1 MWVLLFG
8 WQYVH
13 NRTCVLLPAF
23 DVSHAQA
30 VNKVNTHKRCVG
42 LPKQPSYPHREGMI
56 HCFHSLDM
64 CSDVSPGPHL

>member
-1 MWVLLFG
+1 M
-8 WQYVH
+8 H

-30 VNKVNTHKRCVG
+30 VNKVNTHKRWVG
-42 LPKQPSYPHREGMI
+42 SRKHMSYNHREDMI